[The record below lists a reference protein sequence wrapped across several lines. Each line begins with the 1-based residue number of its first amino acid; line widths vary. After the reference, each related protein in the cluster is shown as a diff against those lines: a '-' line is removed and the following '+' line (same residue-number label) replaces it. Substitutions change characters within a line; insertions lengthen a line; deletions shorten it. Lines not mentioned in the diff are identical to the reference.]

1 VDLKKLLQE
10 IYYMLKED
18 CERQNIQ
25 INLTIDDKAILVTGD
40 RNRLKQVFLN
50 LVKNSME
57 SMEHGG
63 ILSIETVLS
72 ADHAEITV
80 TDEGYGIPE
89 QDKEKIFSPFFTTKS
104 HGTGLGLCI
113 SKRIIEEHIDSS
125 LTMKSTEGKE
135 HPLRLVC
142 HCT

>member
-1 VDLKKLLQE
+1 
-10 IYYMLKED
+10 MLKED

-57 SMEHGG
+57 SMKHGG

-80 TDEGYGIPE
+80 TDEGYGIPG

-113 SKRIIEEHIDSS
+113 SKRIIEEHID
-125 LTMKSTEGKE
+125 G
-135 HPLRLVC
+135 
-142 HCT
+142 

>member
-1 VDLKKLLQE
+1 
-10 IYYMLKED
+10 MLKED

-40 RNRLKQVFLN
+40 RNRSKQVFLN

-125 LTMKSTEGKE
+125 LTMKSTEGKG